1 MNLEFT
7 KAVERNNEHPALHEC
22 HVLILS
28 SLDDGRVLGLSFVV
42 TEAIP
47 LFSKHSAFEEVLDK
61 AEQNVKTLP
70 PCGSNLTSFI

>member
-28 SLDDGRVLGLSFVV
+28 SLD
-42 TEAIP
+42 EQ
-47 LFSKHSAFEEVLDK
+47 K

-70 PCGSNLTSFI
+70 PCGSNLTLFI